1 MQTRITIIEAYGDD
15 VPAQFAHLA
24 DENGLLVEATVWANM
39 IRNDYGVPG
48 SPVWYEPEITDTD
61 IEINGVKVK
70 VKDCPDELYEMA
82 AEAAI
87 EKGEWE

>member
-1 MQTRITIIEAYGDD
+1 MMQSLTVIEAYGND

-24 DENGLLVEATVWANM
+24 DQDGLLVEATVWADM
-39 IRNDYGVPG
+39 ERNDYGVPG
-48 SPVWYEPEITDTD
+48 SPTWYEADVTSVE
-61 IEINGVKVK
+61 IEINGVK
-70 VKDCPDELYEMA
+70 VKDCPDELYELA

>member
-24 DENGLLVEATVWANM
+24 DENGLIVEAVVWANM

-48 SPVWYEPEITDTD
+48 SPVWYEPDVTDID
-61 IEINGVKVK
+61 IEINGIAVKNA
-70 VKDCPDELYEMA
+70 PDELYEMA